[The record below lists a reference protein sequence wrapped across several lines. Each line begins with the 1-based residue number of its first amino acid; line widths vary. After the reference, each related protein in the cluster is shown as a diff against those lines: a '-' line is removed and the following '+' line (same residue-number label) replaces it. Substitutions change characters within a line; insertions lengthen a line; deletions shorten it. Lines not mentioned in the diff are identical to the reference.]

1 MADERVVVR
10 RFDWIE
16 ALPICRLFF
25 PIHRALSFEPL
36 IIGLVTL
43 VAVYAV
49 GRIADVF
56 WVWGGAGVMRTA
68 AHTPRGDATVNEIA
82 AGVTLDAASYGDW
95 KRAAREVAAVR
106 PAETPEQI
114 LDVETCRQLI
124 DDRVSAGVRLIG
136 EDGARDATARRDAQT
151 YLQRAGDVLRFVLAE
166 RGATP
171 YPGLSTREAIDAIVA
186 ADPAINDQRKRED
199 TEKLR
204 RTVEFKEAA
213 IRRAAAAPRGPF
225 ISLFDHVSHC
235 ASAAVDG
242 AMNGRLGFQGGAFS
256 GTPALAGSLVDL
268 GGGFVWLVRER
279 PLFALIFG
287 LIAASILALGGGLIC
302 RLAAIQA
309 THDDQSGDIW
319 EELKFIRSKWPAL
332 LFAFVAPVALL
343 IAIFVAM
350 WVGGLV
356 AGIPWL
362 GPVLGGPTFIIAL
375 VGGLAMGILWVV
387 WAFGSPLVWP
397 TIAVEGSESVD
408 ALFHAGSFIFRRPI
422 HYAFFGLAMLLY
434 GAFWFILVRMLVVLA
449 LKLTHVALGAGM
461 LWGSSWLTSSI
472 SPLDAM
478 WHMPAWQDLPL
489 LPALGGA
496 PFWGDIAWAPLNGT
510 EAFGAFFIAIY
521 VFLFVGLVY
530 AFALSLFFV
539 GATHVYFLLRKS
551 ADGTDYSEMFYEGD
565 WDDDGLEDAPPPA
578 KPAAAPGT
586 TPLPVMKNG

>member
-10 RFDWIE
+10 RIDWTE

-25 PIHRALSFEPL
+25 PIRRALAFEPL
-36 IIGLVTL
+36 IVALLTL
-43 VAVYAV
+43 VAIYAV
-49 GRIADVF
+49 GRVADVF
-56 WVWGGAGVMRTA
+56 WVWGGAGVPRTA
-68 AHTPRGDATVNEIA
+68 AHGPRGDTMVDEIA
-82 AGVTLDAASYGDW
+82 AAVTLDAASFGDW
-95 KRAAREVAAVR
+95 KRNAGDAAGRKTGQPSE
-106 PAETPEQI
+106 PP
-114 LDVETCRQLI
+114 LDVEPLRQLI
-124 DDRVSAGVRLIG
+124 DDRVAAGVRLIG
-136 EDGARDATARRDAQT
+136 DDASIDATTRRDRQT
-151 YLQRAGDVLRFVLAE
+151 YLRRAGDVLRFVLAE
-166 RGATP
+166 RPSTP
-171 YPGLSTREAIDAIVA
+171 YPGLTAREAIDAIVA

-199 TEKLR
+199 DAKLR
-204 RTVEFKEAA
+204 QAVERKEAA
-213 IRRAAAAPRGPF
+213 VRRTAAAPRGPF
-225 ISLFDHVSHC
+225 ISLFEHVSHC
-235 ASAAVDG
+235 GSAAVSG

-256 GTPALAGSLVDL
+256 GSPSLASSLVDL
-268 GGGFVWLVRER
+268 GGGFVWLIRER
-279 PLFALIFG
+279 PFFALIFG
-287 LIAASILALGGGLIC
+287 LAAASILALGGGLIS

-319 EELKFIRSKWPAL
+319 EELKFIKGKWPAL
-332 LFAFVAPVALL
+332 IFAFLAPVGLL
-343 IAIFVAM
+343 IAITVAM
-350 WVGGLV
+350 WVGGFV
-356 AGIPWL
+356 AHIPWL
-362 GPVLGGPTFIIAL
+362 GPILGGPTFVIAL
-375 VGGLAMGILWVV
+375 IGGLAMAILWVV

-408 ALFHAGSFIFRRPI
+408 ALFHAGSFVFRRPV

-434 GAFWFILVRMLVVLA
+434 AAFWFILVRMLVVLA

-461 LWGSSWLTSSI
+461 IWWSSGLTSSI

-530 AFALSLFFV
+530 AFAVSLFFV

-578 KPAAAPGT
+578 KPATAPGT